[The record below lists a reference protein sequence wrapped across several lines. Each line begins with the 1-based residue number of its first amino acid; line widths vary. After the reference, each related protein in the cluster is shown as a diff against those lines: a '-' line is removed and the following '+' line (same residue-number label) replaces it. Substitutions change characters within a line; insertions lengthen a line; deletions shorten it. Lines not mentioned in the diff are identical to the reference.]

1 MSDPVPQPWEVWHAR
16 FDYEG
21 GKGYKYRPVIILDVR
36 EDGTIVMMVTS
47 ATNKI
52 HMDHDYLLVDWE
64 AAGLVKPSI
73 ARIDRIAA
81 IPTSYFGTAGKLGRL
96 AETDI
101 AAITEVLSRMQ

>member
-1 MSDPVPQPWEVWHAR
+1 
-16 FDYEG
+16 
-21 GKGYKYRPVIILDVR
+21 
-36 EDGTIVMMVTS
+36 MMVTS
-47 ATNKI
+47 ATNKL

-73 ARIDRIAA
+73 AHIDRIAA

-96 AETDI
+96 GEIDI